1 MSLVLSNAATGGTT
15 YSQGTGLVPIEVFAE
30 LDGLGT
36 PVVAATSQ
44 PVYARAATFNYTLI
58 SIALISEEVGIDW
71 ELSTDNITYANSI
84 VIPDMDALSA
94 DQSTLIYARATF
106 VNDGSIATGIY
117 TAAIVRVTSIENPV

>member
-1 MSLVLSNAATGGTT
+1 MSLVLANAATGGTT
-15 YSQGTGLVPIEVFAE
+15 YSQGTGLVPITVLAE

-36 PVVAATSQ
+36 PVVSATSQ
-44 PVYARAATFNYTLI
+44 PVYARATTFNYTLI
-58 SIALISEEVGIDW
+58 SISLISEEVGSDW